1 VNGVWSVMVVLVV
14 MTGEWCVVRDDG
26 AGDGDW

>member
-1 VNGVWSVMVVLVV
+1 MVVLVV